1 MLNPTD
7 MRLQNIRHE
16 KFAQGIAEGKTA
28 AAAYV
33 EAGFSPNA
41 AAQGAE
47 RLNRNSLVASR
58 IAELRIETEKIIE
71 MNREDYVRE
80 LQIRFTNL
88 PAEDTVTARYG
99 EMLAKAM
106 GWNEPEKHE
115 IRRGDEDPWKRL
127 MREIRDGHSGEK

>member
-1 MLNPTD
+1 

-28 AAAYV
+28 TAAYV

-58 IAELRIETEKIIE
+58 IAELRFQTEKKIE
-71 MNREDYVRE
+71 MNRADYVRE
-80 LQIRFTNL
+80 LQVRFTSL
-88 PAEDTVTARYG
+88 PPEEPVTARYG

-115 IRRGDEDPWKRL
+115 ICRIEENPWVRL
-127 MREIRDGHSGEK
+127 MREIREGKDT

>member
-1 MLNPTD
+1 

-16 KFAQGIAEGKTA
+16 KFAQGIAAGKTA
-28 AAAYV
+28 TTAYV

-47 RLNRNSLVASR
+47 RLNRNSLVESR
-58 IAELRIETEKIIE
+58 IAELRIETEKKIE
-71 MNREDYVRE
+71 MNRADYVRE
-80 LQIRFTNL
+80 LQVRFTNL
-88 PAEDTVTARYG
+88 PPDEPVTARYG

-115 IRRGDEDPWKRL
+115 VFRIEEDPLVRL
-127 MREIRDGHSGEK
+127 MREIREGRNV